1 MGENELV
8 SIAKLQTSV
17 EVIKT
22 DMTEIKGD
30 IKTILGNCN
39 TEKITQ
45 NSTCS
50 EVTQLKLDIKELKED
65 KANGKKWFYNIAV
78 PTIISVIIAVI
89 PIIIQAF
96 KG

>member
-1 MGENELV
+1 
-8 SIAKLQTSV
+8 
-17 EVIKT
+17 
-22 DMTEIKGD
+22 
-30 IKTILGNCN
+30 
-39 TEKITQ
+39 
-45 NSTCS
+45 
-50 EVTQLKLDIKELKED
+50 VTQLKLDIKELKED